1 MKLIRSFFSEPQTV
15 EDVVA
20 TLLML
25 LYVAIGGVV
34 WISEDGWSAGQVVY
48 YAIGG
53 AFIVFILRLL
63 HERKDRRLAK
73 ANEAEA

>member
-1 MKLIRSFFSEPQTV
+1 
-15 EDVVA
+15 
-20 TLLML
+20 ML

>member
-1 MKLIRSFFSEPQTV
+1 MKWIRSFFSEPQTI

-25 LYVAIGGVV
+25 LYFAIGGVV
-34 WISEDGWSAGQVVY
+34 WISEDGWSAGQIVY

-53 AFIVFILRLL
+53 AFIIFILRLL
-63 HERKDRRLAK
+63 DDSKSRRLAK
-73 ANEAEA
+73 ANEPEN